1 MEITIH
7 SSPATRAIPEQGIGA
22 SNTKFRYPMR
32 HNWLMTNSTPTLL
45 IWLVQY
51 RKYLDLVQQDLLD
64 QAELVKAEIK
74 EGLPDAELCWED
86 LERAAQNLKQWLT
99 DVGWGLRLSNH
110 WSKSELTSNH
120 IKISKLYETK
130 TAFNN
135 LFLPLFHRVKSNI
148 ERSHWGFPAHQQ
160 GYVKPRQK
168 QE

>member
-135 LFLPLFHRVKSNI
+135 IFLPCWWAGNPQWL
-148 ERSHWGFPAHQQ
+148 RS
-160 GYVKPRQK
+160 RLD
-168 QE
+168 